1 MSAEA
6 HAVNAKR
13 AMPQSCFPVA
23 HANVS
28 ISLASGHAV
37 GAYMS
42 VAPATPLHRARWRRL
57 VKPAFFVLAS
67 AITVWVLINNGDE
80 LLAALDNISHV
91 SPGWLALALIA
102 EVASY
107 VAYAAGEQRL
117 LAEGGARVGL
127 IPLTELSVAAQAAA
141 FCIPGGVAISGVV
154 TYRVLRRFR
163 VAPGLIVA
171 VVFVVSALYM
181 VALAVLA
188 LVAAAIAGTQSAIPN
203 LLPISFALLAFVG
216 VLIGVVVWMRRRGAL
231 ARAGRR
237 LGQAMGSFAH
247 RVGLEGAEHP
257 GDWAEQLAQVSFRPR
272 AVVAATLLLLV
283 CWLGDALCLALSFYA
298 VGITPPWEG
307 LLLIYAAAQL
317 AATLPITPGGLGVLE
332 GSLTVGL
339 VAFGGSEASTLS
351 AVLLYRLISFWGLLP
366 TGGLAY
372 LHVRRGWRRDEAA
385 RAAA

>member
-1 MSAEA
+1 
-6 HAVNAKR
+6 
-13 AMPQSCFPVA
+13 
-23 HANVS
+23 
-28 ISLASGHAV
+28 
-37 GAYMS
+37 MS
-42 VAPATPLHRARWRRL
+42 VLRATPPRRARWRRL

-80 LLAALDNISHV
+80 LLAALDNIGHV

-117 LAEGGARVGL
+117 LADGGASVGL
-127 IPLTELSVAAQAAA
+127 IPLTELSIAAQAAA
-141 FCIPGGVAISGVV
+141 FCIPGGVVVSGVL

-163 VAPGLIVA
+163 VAPGLVVA
-171 VVFVVSALYM
+171 VVFIISALYM

-188 LVAAAIAGTQSAIPN
+188 LIAAAIAGSQDAIPS
-203 LLPISFALLAFVG
+203 LLPISFGLLGFVG
-216 VLIGVVVWMRRRGAL
+216 VLVGLVAWLRRRGAL

-237 LGQAMGSFAH
+237 LGQAMESFAE
-247 RVGLEGAEHP
+247 RVGIEGP
-257 GDWAEQLAQVSFRPR
+257 GPPVDWARELAQVSFRAR
-272 AVVAATLLLLV
+272 AIAVATLLLLA

-366 TGGLAY
+366 TGGMAY
-372 LHVRRGWRRDEAA
+372 LRVRRGWRRDDPT

>member
-1 MSAEA
+1 MQSA
-6 HAVNAKR
+6 
-13 AMPQSCFPVA
+13 PV
-23 HANVS
+23 
-28 ISLASGHAV
+28 
-37 GAYMS
+37 MS
-42 VAPATPLHRARWRRL
+42 VLPATPPRRARWRRL

-117 LAEGGARVGL
+117 LADSGARVGL

-141 FCIPGGVAISGVV
+141 FCIPGGVAVSGVV

-163 VAPGLIVA
+163 VAPALVVA
-171 VVFVVSALYM
+171 VVFIVSALYM

-188 LVAAAIAGTQSAIPN
+188 LVAVAVAGTQNAIPN
-203 LLPISFALLAFVG
+203 LLPISFGLLAFVG
-216 VLIGVVVWMRRRGAL
+216 VLVGVVVVLRRRGTL
-231 ARAGRR
+231 ARFVRR
-237 LGQAMGSFAH
+237 FAEVMESFAQ
-247 RVGLEGAEHP
+247 RAGLEGSGPSGE
-257 GDWAEQLAQVSFRPR
+257 WAGQLAQVSFRPT
-272 AVVAATLLLLV
+272 AVAVSTLLLV
-283 CWLGDALCLALSFYA
+283 ACWLGDALCLALCFFA
-298 VGITPPWEG
+298 VGVTPPWQG

-339 VAFGGSEASTLS
+339 VAFGGAEASTLS

-372 LHVRRGWRRDEAA
+372 LRVRRGWRRDEAA
-385 RAAA
+385 KAAA